1 MSKKFPNT
9 ALSIF
14 SYSVH
19 KGDFT
24 DQMKFG
30 IPITKNGIPLLTVF
44 LGIRRCS
51 INTPVLLVI
60 QEETDSRSNQFLFLS
75 VLSSMLFLVTVNE
88 LLPLTSQIL
97 VNSKSQQ

>member
-1 MSKKFPNT
+1 
-9 ALSIF
+9 
-14 SYSVH
+14 
-19 KGDFT
+19 
-24 DQMKFG
+24 MKFG

-51 INTPVLLVI
+51 IDTPVLLVI

>member
-1 MSKKFPNT
+1 
-9 ALSIF
+9 
-14 SYSVH
+14 
-19 KGDFT
+19 
-24 DQMKFG
+24 MKFG

-51 INTPVLLVI
+51 IDTPVLLVM

>member
-1 MSKKFPNT
+1 
-9 ALSIF
+9 
-14 SYSVH
+14 
-19 KGDFT
+19 
-24 DQMKFG
+24 MKFG

>member
-51 INTPVLLVI
+51 IDTPVLLVI